1 MRDGTLI
8 NKILFILFVIV
19 FKLIFKN
26 LLFLSSFIKSPY
38 YFTETS
44 IFFVIL
50 PEGEKEEHNLSL
62 LRGNTKGSNE
72 IIEDSRRMA
81 NMTEK
86 FSKDLARSF
95 LEALLVQRYCYKK
108 KKITLF
114 IVNLIYLFNVE
125 QSLRLF

>member
-1 MRDGTLI
+1 MVCTGTPSVGTPFAGHASWLVSWS
-8 NKILFILFVIV
+8 LY
-19 FKLIFKN
+19 
-26 LLFLSSFIKSPY
+26 LL
-38 YFTETS
+38 ETS

>member
-1 MRDGTLI
+1 MLFPCNYFNNSYRLPVGTPFAGHASWLVSWS
-8 NKILFILFVIV
+8 LY
-19 FKLIFKN
+19 
-26 LLFLSSFIKSPY
+26 LL
-38 YFTETS
+38 ETS

-50 PEGEKEEHNLSL
+50 PEAEKEEHNLSL

-108 KKITLF
+108 KK
-114 IVNLIYLFNVE
+114 
-125 QSLRLF
+125 